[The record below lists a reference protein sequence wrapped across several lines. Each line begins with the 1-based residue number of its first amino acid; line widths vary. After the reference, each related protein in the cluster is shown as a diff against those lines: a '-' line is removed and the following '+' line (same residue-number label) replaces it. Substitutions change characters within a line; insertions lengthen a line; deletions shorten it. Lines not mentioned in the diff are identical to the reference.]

1 MGFGVIL
8 TKVMIVVLQL
18 LVAVVIVGS
27 FATMAT
33 GDFDFQY
40 GEPDFSYT
48 EDFEDLDA
56 LLENGISINISVPL
70 NLTIGGYWPV
80 TDFQYS
86 FSLVAAN
93 WNYIGGISPMDIEP
107 GETAD
112 LSLNEEIT
120 YFPTEDDVYDLITAG
135 TDFAFSMSISMGY
148 LDNMFKF
155 GAEIAATLSVGPF
168 LEIGYDDENVTYDG
182 TTLKVPIKF
191 DPMTEQFNEILD
203 QLYEEFGL
211 DPADLPF
218 DAENFSV
225 DDVFDLLPEGVEL
238 PFFGASFT
246 DDEGNVLWNG
256 SASIIMQNGTP
267 TVVIDIT
274 PEELE
279 ALQGQ
284 GADLRIGIDLSAL
297 SAFDD
302 ELPEEAQE
310 IFQALDGFMILKGP
324 SDGIVDKALEED

>member
-1 MGFGVIL
+1 MGFGVVL

-33 GDFDFQY
+33 GDFDFEY
-40 GEPDFSYT
+40 GEPEFTYT
-48 EDFEDLDA
+48 EDFEDINA
-56 LLENGISINISVPL
+56 LLEDGININISVPL
-70 NLTIGGYWPV
+70 SLTIGGYWPV

-93 WNYIGGISPMDIEP
+93 WNHIGGIAPMDIEP
-107 GETAD
+107 GENAD

-120 YFPTEDDVYDLITAG
+120 YFPSEDDIYDLVTTG

-155 GAEIAATLSVGPF
+155 GAEISATLTVGPF
-168 LEIGYDDENVTYDG
+168 LEIGFDDENVTYDG

-191 DPMTEQFNEILD
+191 DPIKEQLDDLID
-203 QLYEEFGL
+203 QLINEFGL
-211 DPADLPF
+211 DPDELPF
-218 DAENFSV
+218 DPEDFDV
-225 DDVFDLLPEGVEL
+225 DELLGLLPEGVEL

-284 GADLRIGIDLSAL
+284 GADLRIGVDLSAL
-297 SAFDD
+297 SAFED

-324 SDGIVDKALEED
+324 SDGIVDNALDQV